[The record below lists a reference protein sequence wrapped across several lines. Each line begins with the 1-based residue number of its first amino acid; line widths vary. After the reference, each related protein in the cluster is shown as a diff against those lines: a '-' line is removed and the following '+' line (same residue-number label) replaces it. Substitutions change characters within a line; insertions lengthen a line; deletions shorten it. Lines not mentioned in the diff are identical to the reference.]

1 MRGSVLSPPL
11 VAWRVILGKSWTAL
25 GPGGWCVR
33 WNPRTVLSVGACAVS
48 PP

>member
-1 MRGSVLSPPL
+1 MGKSVLSPPL
-11 VAWRVILGKSWTAL
+11 GAWRVILGKSWTAR

-33 WNPRTVLSVGACAVS
+33 RNPRSALSAGACAVS